1 MKKRVISLIL
11 VFLLLLTGCFA
22 SEAPAKPTEDN
33 AAYQV
38 LNNNQPEFTEDE
50 ITAESFERYSD
61 LDILGRCGVAIA
73 CIGKDIMP
81 TEERGA
87 IGQIKPTG
95 WHTVK
100 YDHVDGKYL
109 YNRCHLIG
117 YQLTGENA
125 NERNLITGTRYLNTE
140 GMLPFENQVAEYV
153 NNTGNHV
160 MYRVTPIFEG
170 KNLLASGVQM
180 EGWSVEDNGK
190 GVCFNVYCFNI
201 QPGVEIDYATGESKE
216 EQQTNDSESSQADQ
230 AVRNYVLNTNSM
242 KYHLPSCNSVNSI
255 SEDNVEIFN
264 GTAEQLEGDG
274 YTGCKNCIS
283 D

>member
-11 VFLLLLTGCFA
+11 IFLLLLTGCFA
-22 SEAPAKPTEDN
+22 SEAPATPTEDN

-117 YQLTGENA
+117 FQLTGENA

-170 KNLLASGVQM
+170 NNLLASGVQM
-180 EGWSVEDNGK
+180 EGWSIEDNGK

-255 SEDNVEIFN
+255 NEDNVEIFN